1 MKARAATPAHPA
13 ETELHQCRVRLAAG
27 PTAPGEARGRVREA
41 IVGWGVPVD
50 LDIAVLL
57 ASDLVTHAISQEAG
71 ASVTVAIRCSASRLR
86 IEVHDSSRARLGSAD
101 APATGAT
108 AEGILALVG
117 TLSTE
122 WGSYRTP
129 AGMAWYFTLA
139 FRPHLAEGTGRE
151 PQGNPSGG
159 GELVEPH
166 LPRRPHHLTG
176 D

>member
-1 MKARAATPAHPA
+1 MPVMEATRSTPARTA

-27 PTAPGEARGRVREA
+27 PTAPGQARGRVREA
-41 IVGWGVPVD
+41 IIGWGVPVD

-57 ASDLVTHAISQEAG
+57 ASDLVTHVISQEAG
-71 ASVTVAIRCSASRLR
+71 ESVTVAIRCSESRLR

-101 APATGAT
+101 APVASAAAG
-108 AEGILALVG
+108 GILTLVG

-129 AGMAWYFTLA
+129 AGMAWFFTLA

-151 PQGNPSGG
+151 PQGIPSGD
-159 GELVEPH
+159 GE
-166 LPRRPHHLTG
+166 
-176 D
+176 

>member
-1 MKARAATPAHPA
+1 MEATRSTPARPA

-27 PTAPGEARGRVREA
+27 PTAPGQARERVREA
-41 IVGWGVPVD
+41 IIGWGVPVD

-57 ASDLVTHAISQEAG
+57 AHVISQESG
-71 ASVTVAIRCSASRLR
+71 QSVTVAIRCSESRLR

-101 APATGAT
+101 VPAAGAT
-108 AEGILALVG
+108 AGGILTLVG

-129 AGMAWYFTLA
+129 AGMAWFFTLA

-151 PQGNPSGG
+151 PQGIPSGD
-159 GELVEPH
+159 GE
-166 LPRRPHHLTG
+166 
-176 D
+176 

>member
-1 MKARAATPAHPA
+1 MQAMEATRSTPPRSA

-27 PTAPGEARGRVREA
+27 LTAPGLVRERVREA
-41 IVGWGVPVD
+41 ILGWGVPAD

-57 ASDLVTHAISQEAG
+57 ASDLVTHVISQEAG
-71 ASVTVAIRCSASRLR
+71 ESVTVAIRCSESRLR

-101 APATGAT
+101 APAAGAT
-108 AEGILALVG
+108 AGGILTLVG

-129 AGMAWYFTLA
+129 AGMAWFFTLA

-151 PQGNPSGG
+151 PQGIPSGD
-159 GELVEPH
+159 GE
-166 LPRRPHHLTG
+166 
-176 D
+176 